1 MADAVK
7 GKKGKG
13 GRKKLGRDVKKC
25 GLYKTRQFREKNKTV
40 RVAKSNG
47 LKAALEYAG
56 KHGLISWAEKRLRYL
71 SEGRHLVQTVRKMR
85 IEASRGISG

>member
-1 MADAVK
+1 MAGETK

-25 GLYKTRQFREKNKTV
+25 GVYKTRQTREQNKII

-47 LKAALEYAG
+47 LDKALEYAT
-56 KHGLISWAEKRLRYL
+56 KYGLKSWAEKRLRYL
-71 SEGRHLVQTVRKMR
+71 NEGRHLTITVRKLR
-85 IEASRGISG
+85 TSGDV